1 MLILK
6 DYNNAILRE
15 FTESQFRMH
24 KELVETVAEL
34 NDFGEDTGINAMLLY
49 YIALLNQIAESCPFN
64 SSDMSFKLT
73 FNQSIL
79 YDLAGELTRLCYK
92 YSCPVSH
99 ENDWENEHP

>member
-15 FTESQFRMH
+15 FTESQFLKH

-49 YIALLNQIAESCPFN
+49 YITLLNQIAESCPFN